1 MISRGLNSSV
11 LVNISHGSFAEACF
25 SFSVV
30 GLDNHPLERWFL
42 RPLVSL
48 YEDKNGMNTGHI
60 PPGQAI
66 LLPDIPGLL
75 YHEHPLFS
83 AIFRHHAADRI
94 EPFPLCGQ

>member
-1 MISRGLNSSV
+1 MPVHGDLAECLSV
-11 LVNISHGSFAEACF
+11 FLFLSLGWIIALWNAGFYV
-25 SFSVV
+25 
-30 GLDNHPLERWFL
+30 LWF
-42 RPLVSL
+42 PF
-48 YEDKNGMNTGHI
+48 YEDKNGLNNGHI

-75 YHEHPLFS
+75 YPEHPLFS